1 MKQFGS
7 AVYRS
12 RRVRV
17 RPWPHKLRCPWPGP
31 TLAAHAHLSTA
42 GGPHQRHAARRA
54 SKWTIGFDA
63 PSPRHLHTAPP
74 PPLSRVHSR
83 GQCPQHRVA
92 SLHTR
97 ARHTRLRLPWLPNR
111 RLSRHSLQAPHES
124 ATQPAQWQHRLA
136 RRGRCPVTGVT
147 PPSLPGAPG
156 SECANSMSA
165 LAATAAARAALV
177 NGRPEACPGHSSR
190 RRCATFGLGAW
201 SATSSARSFVANCA
215 VSNLLPIGCG
225 AVALPG
231 RLGARGKP
239 VAPFNRYGCVVG
251 TLPAPPP
258 GAGSRGGGERV
269 ATVAGARVGLGDCA
283 SVSRS
288 RALMQVIVAEF
299 TRATLAR
306 LFFERCFV
314 VTPPPKKID
323 PPPLGAGVRGVPR
336 PRCSRCATSEV
347 FEVRHVRGVRGVPCP
362 RCPRR
367 CHVRGARGRATP
379 EVSEVCRAQCVRAAP
394 PPRSPRRAMSEV
406 SRGEPCPRCSE
417 ASRVRSARGEPC
429 PKCPRRAM
437 SEVSE
442 VCRAPEVPETWTRC
456 PRRATPK
463 VSELCRVRGAR
474 GVL

>member
-1 MKQFGS
+1 
-7 AVYRS
+7 
-12 RRVRV
+12 
-17 RPWPHKLRCPWPGP
+17 
-31 TLAAHAHLSTA
+31 
-42 GGPHQRHAARRA
+42 
-54 SKWTIGFDA
+54 
-63 PSPRHLHTAPP
+63 
-74 PPLSRVHSR
+74 
-83 GQCPQHRVA
+83 
-92 SLHTR
+92 
-97 ARHTRLRLPWLPNR
+97 
-111 RLSRHSLQAPHES
+111 
-124 ATQPAQWQHRLA
+124 
-136 RRGRCPVTGVT
+136 
-147 PPSLPGAPG
+147 
-156 SECANSMSA
+156 MSA

-347 FEVRHVRGVRGVPCP
+347 FEVRHIRGVRGAPRPRCPRCAMPEVPEAVPCP
-362 RCPRR
+362 RCPRPCHAR
-367 CHVRGARGRATP
+367 GVRGVPRPVCPSCATSEESEASHVRG
-379 EVSEVCRAQCVRAAP
+379 V
-394 PPRSPRRAMSEV
+394 PRRAMSEV
-406 SRGEPCPRCSE
+406 F
-417 ASRVRSARGEPC
+417 RGEPC

-437 SEVSE
+437 SEV
-442 VCRAPEVPETWTRC
+442 PEASHVRGVRGVPC
-456 PRRATPK
+456 A
-463 VSELCRVRGAR
+463 RGAR
-474 GVL
+474 DVDEVSEACHTQGV